1 MALSQTTE
9 IFNCTPEQFWKIIA
23 DYSRYHE
30 FLSDVKS
37 VEVKSVD
44 STGSVKQLEYK
55 VHVIKT
61 ITYILEHIEKPPFEM
76 HWKFVKGDMIKKM
89 TGSWVLSDEAGKTK
103 AVYSVDVDFGLFV
116 PGAVVKTLQEVNL
129 KNMMAA
135 YHKRV
140 KEMYGV

>member
-1 MALSQTTE
+1 MALSQTSE
-9 IFNCTPEQFWKIIA
+9 LFNCTPDQFWKIIA
-23 DYSRYHE
+23 DYSRYPE
-30 FLSDVKS
+30 YLSDVKS

-44 STGSVKQLEYK
+44 TSGTVKQLEYK

-61 ITYILEHIEKPPFEM
+61 ITYLLEHKENAPLEM

-89 TGSWVLSDEAGKTK
+89 TGSWILKDEAGKTR
-103 AVYSVDVDFGLFV
+103 ATYSVDVDFGMFV
-116 PGAVVKTLQEVNL
+116 PGAVVKTLQDVNL

>member
-9 IFNCTPEQFWKIIA
+9 IFNCTPEQFWKIIS

-44 STGSVKQLEYK
+44 SSGTVKQLEYK

-61 ITYILEHIEKPPFEM
+61 ITYILEHVEKPPVEM
-76 HWKFVKGDMIKKM
+76 RWKFIKGDMIKKM
-89 TGSWVLSDEAGKTK
+89 TGSWTLSDEAGKTK
-103 AVYSVDVDFGLFV
+103 AVYTVDVDFGLFV